1 MIELKMFTFNPV
13 QENTYVLWNEKGDA
27 IIIDPG
33 CYFTAEQETLQNF
46 ITEQNLNP
54 VKIINTHCH
63 FDHVFGL
70 KWAVNTFNIE
80 VYLHPVAEKELAFAA
95 TSAMQWGFGIA
106 NYTGPFQYLNHGDMI
121 NLGDNELKVLFTPG
135 HSPGSICFYCEK
147 QNFIIDGD
155 VLFLQSIGRTDF
167 PGSNHQQ
174 LLQSIKEQM
183 FVLPDETI
191 VYPGHGPHTTIGN
204 EKKYNP
210 YLTEIV

>member
-13 QENTYVLWNEKGDA
+13 QENTYVLWNEKKNA

-33 CYFTAEQETLQNF
+33 CYFTAEMEALQNF
-46 ITEQNLNP
+46 LTVNDLKPE
-54 VKIINTHCH
+54 KIIATHCH

-70 KWAVNTFNIE
+70 KWAAKTFGVE
-80 VYLHPVAEKELAFAA
+80 VFMHPIAEKELQFAPVA
-95 TSAMQWGFGIA
+95 AMNWGFGISLF
-106 NYTGPFQYLNHGDMI
+106 TGPFQYLDHGDI
-121 NLGDNELKVLFTPG
+121 IQFGDDALKVLHTPG
-135 HSPGSICFYCEK
+135 HSPGSICFYCQQ

-167 PGSNHQQ
+167 QGSNHRQ
-174 LLQSIKEQM
+174 LLQSIKEQL
-183 FVLPDETI
+183 FVLPDETV

-210 YLTEIV
+210 YLKEIV

>member
-1 MIELKMFTFNPV
+1 MIEFKLFTFNPV
-13 QENTYVLWNEKGDA
+13 QENTYVLWNEKKDA

-33 CYFTAEQETLQNF
+33 CYFTAEQEALQNF
-46 ITEQNLNP
+46 LKDHNLKP
-54 VKIINTHCH
+54 VKIIATHCH

-70 KWAVNTFNIE
+70 KWAAKTFE
-80 VYLHPVAEKELAFAA
+80 VEVFLHPIAEKELQFAPVA
-95 TSAMQWGFGIA
+95 AMNWGFGISL
-106 NYTGPFQYLNHGDMI
+106 YTGPFQYLNHGDI
-121 NLGDNELKVLFTPG
+121 ITFGNNELKVLYTPG

-174 LLQSIKEQM
+174 LLQSIKEQL
-183 FVLPDETI
+183 FTLPDETV

-210 YLTEIV
+210 YLKEIV

>member
-1 MIELKMFTFNPV
+1 MMQLKMFTFNPV
-13 QENTYVLWNEKGDA
+13 QENTYVLWNEKKDA

-33 CYFTAEQETLQNF
+33 CYFTAEEETLQAF
-46 ITEQNLNP
+46 IKENELKA
-54 VKIINTHCH
+54 VKLLNTHCH

-70 KWAVNTFNIE
+70 KWVAKTFLLE
-80 VYLHPVAEKELAFAA
+80 AFLHPVAEKELQFAA
-95 TSAMQWGFGIA
+95 TSAIQWGFGIA
-106 NYTGPFQYLNHGDMI
+106 NYAGPFHYLNHGDI
-121 NLGDNELKVLFTPG
+121 IELGDDKLKVLYTPG

-147 QNFIIDGD
+147 QSFVIDGD

-174 LLQSIKEQM
+174 LLQSIKEQL

-204 EKKYNP
+204 EKKFNP
-210 YLTEIV
+210 YLKEII

>member
-1 MIELKMFTFNPV
+1 MFTFNPV

-70 KWAVNTFNIE
+70 KWAAKTFNLE
-80 VYLHPVAEKELAFAA
+80 VYLHPIAEKELQFAV

-106 NYTGPFQYLNHGDMI
+106 NYTGPFQYLNHGDII
-121 NLGDNELKVLFTPG
+121 NFGNNELKVLFTPG
-135 HSPGSICFYCEK
+135 HSPVAFVSIARNKILLLMAMFCFFK
-147 QNFIIDGD
+147 
-155 VLFLQSIGRTDF
+155 VLAAQISRQQSSAVIAEYKRA
-167 PGSNHQQ
+167 NVC
-174 LLQSIKEQM
+174 IAR
-183 FVLPDETI
+183 
-191 VYPGHGPHTTIGN
+191 
-204 EKKYNP
+204 
-210 YLTEIV
+210 